1 MRKRSLP
8 QNTTQKIKRERD
20 PIPWRYCL
28 MTLFCGFLLV
38 GGFFL
43 AARQH
48 FSSIDYSIKNSQLKK
63 QLDELESEK
72 RRLILSKEIAL
83 TPDEIKKA
91 AKKIGLTEMTAAN
104 ITTSAPST
112 QNNATPK
119 AAKELIHK
127 TVDSAPVQTFLGKTG
142 DSKDMKSGKKAD
154 ESKAAKKENKI
165 TK

>member
-63 QLDELESEK
+63 QLDELQSEK

-104 ITTSAPST
+104 IGVSAPSS
-112 QNNATPK
+112 QSIEMPK
-119 AAKELIHK
+119 AEKSLVRK
-127 TVDSAPVQTFLGKTG
+127 TVDSAPVQSFLSKTG
-142 DSKDMKSGKKAD
+142 DGKDNKKGKNSD
-154 ESKAAKKENKI
+154 ESKTAKKENK
-165 TK
+165 TNK

>member
-63 QLDELESEK
+63 QLDELQSEK
-72 RRLILSKEIAL
+72 RRLILSKEIAT

-91 AKKIGLTEMTAAN
+91 AKKLGLTQMSAAN
-104 ITTSAPST
+104 LEVSAPRVE
-112 QNNATPK
+112 NAETPK
-119 AAKELIHK
+119 TEKALVRK
-127 TVDSAPVQTFLGKTG
+127 TVESAPVQTFLGKTG
-142 DSKDMKSGKKAD
+142 AGKDLKKDKKTETENAGKKG
-154 ESKAAKKENKI
+154 K
-165 TK
+165 

>member
-63 QLDELESEK
+63 QLDELQSEK
-72 RRLILSKEIAL
+72 RRLILSKEIAT

-91 AKKIGLTEMTAAN
+91 AKKLGLTQMSAAN
-104 ITTSAPST
+104 LEVSAPRVE
-112 QNNATPK
+112 NADTPK
-119 AAKELIHK
+119 SEKNLVRK
-127 TVDSAPVQTFLGKTG
+127 TVESAPVQTFLGKTG
-142 DSKDMKSGKKAD
+142 AGKDLKKDKKTEIASTGKKG
-154 ESKAAKKENKI
+154 K
-165 TK
+165 

>member
-72 RRLILSKEIAL
+72 RRLILNKEIAL

-91 AKKIGLTEMTAAN
+91 AKKLGFTEVSTAISAVVDSRS
-104 ITTSAPST
+104 TTSEI
-112 QNNATPK
+112 PK
-119 AAKELIHK
+119 TEKPLIRK
-127 TVDSAPVQTFLGKTG
+127 TVDSAPVQSFLSKTTE
-142 DSKDMKSGKKAD
+142 SKD
-154 ESKAAKKENKI
+154 AKKSE
-165 TK
+165 TKNDKKGKQSD

>member
-38 GGFFL
+38 GGFFF

-48 FSSIDYSIKNSQLKK
+48 FSSIDYGIKNSQLKK
-63 QLDELESEK
+63 QLEELESEK

-83 TPDEIKKA
+83 TPSEIKKA
-91 AKKIGLTEMTAAN
+91 AKKLGLTEMTASN
-104 ITTSAPST
+104 IEISAPKIE
-112 QNNATPK
+112 NPEMPK
-119 AAKELIHK
+119 TEKTLLRK
-127 TVDSAPVQTFLGKTG
+127 TVETAPVQTYLGKTG
-142 DSKDMKSGKKAD
+142 ETKDLKNEKKSLDLKSSKK
-154 ESKAAKKENKI
+154 
-165 TK
+165 

>member
-8 QNTTQKIKRERD
+8 QNTAQKIKRERD

-72 RRLILSKEIAL
+72 RRLILNKEIAL
-83 TPDEIKKA
+83 TPEEIKKA
-91 AKKIGLTEMTAAN
+91 AKKLGFTEVSTAVAAVAESR
-104 ITTSAPST
+104 TTNPGS
-112 QNNATPK
+112 PK
-119 AAKELIHK
+119 NEKSLVRKIVE
-127 TVDSAPVQTFLGKTG
+127 SAPVQSFS
-142 DSKDMKSGKKAD
+142 SKSV
-154 ESKAAKKENKI
+154 ESKEAKKNE
-165 TK
+165 TKNDKKGK